1 LSGSQQYGWQQFL
14 KTLSVNN
21 LMRYEHLI
29 RLVRLVRG
37 LEAGGIYSAA
47 KLIKQ
52 RDEFGQVTILQQASY
67 FSKHNYY
74 FPQIEAIF

>member
-1 LSGSQQYGWQQFL
+1 
-14 KTLSVNN
+14 
-21 LMRYEHLI
+21 MRYEHLI

-74 FPQIEAIF
+74 FPQIEAIFQKGPQP